1 MRKRLLVVL
10 VVALFGSLP
19 TACTDAPALLRRHT
33 YPPNF
38 KYIDR
43 AQLRSAMWQLAEAA
57 TELDGVMRQPGA
69 IDPARRAEIIRLLTA
84 MLAAAS
90 TLQTQGRP
98 TNHPLIGEHL
108 GAFESDL
115 VHARMGVEAEP
126 PNYYLV
132 GTVSGACL
140 TCHSQT

>member
-1 MRKRLLVVL
+1 MTKRMLVVP
-10 VVALFGSLP
+10 VTVLFAGLLS
-19 TACTDAPALLRRHT
+19 ACTDVPALLRSHT

-43 AQLRSAMWQLAEAA
+43 TQLRSAMWQLADA
-57 TELDGVMRQPGA
+57 TTALDRVMRQPGA
-69 IDPARRAEIIRLLTA
+69 LDTARRAEVRRLLAA
-84 MLAAAS
+84 MLVTTS

-98 TNHPLIGEHL
+98 TNHPLISDHL
-108 GAFESDL
+108 EEFERNL
-115 VHARMGVEAEP
+115 IQARTGVEAEP

-140 TCHSQT
+140 TCHSPE